1 MPITQKHRAKRSFA
15 MSKPRSNPSLTW
27 ADQKV
32 IVTGGAG
39 FLGSFVV
46 QSLKDRGCGTVIVP
60 RSRDYDLREAPV
72 IERLLSESAATM
84 IIHLAAQCGGIGAN
98 QKNGARFFYDNAI
111 MGIQLMELARRQ
123 GIKKFVQV
131 GTVCAYPGI
140 TPVPF
145 KEDHLWNGYPEPT
158 NAPYGLAKKM
168 LLVQAQAY
176 RHDYPDFDVIYL
188 LPANLYGPGD
198 HFDLE
203 NSHVIPALIR
213 KINDATTAGLP
224 SIEVWGSGK
233 ASREFLYAGDAAVGI
248 VLAAEKYSSG
258 EPVNLGTGSSMTI
271 KDLVTL
277 LCDLMGYKGKIIW
290 NKSRPDGQMKRQ
302 LDVTRARKAFGF
314 HAKTPLRLGLK
325 KTIEWY
331 LAQSH

>member
-1 MPITQKHRAKRSFA
+1 
-15 MSKPRSNPSLTW
+15 MSKPSGKPLFPW
-27 ADQKV
+27 LIQKV
-32 IVTGGAG
+32 LVTGGAG

-46 QSLKDRGCGTVIVP
+46 EALTARGCGTVVVP

-72 IERLLSESAATM
+72 IQRLLSETNPSM

-98 QKNGARFFYDNAI
+98 QRNGARFFYDNAI
-111 MGIQLMELARRQ
+111 MGIQLMELARRH

-131 GTVCAYPGI
+131 GTVCAYPGV

-145 KEDHLWNGYPEPT
+145 KEENLWNGYPEPT

-176 RHDYPDFDVIYL
+176 RRDYPDFDVIYL

-213 KINDATTAGLP
+213 KIHEAISANQT
-224 SIEVWGSGK
+224 SIEVWGTGK
-233 ASREFLYAGDAAVGI
+233 ASREFLYAGDAAEGI
-248 VLAAEKYSSG
+248 VLAAEKYSAG
-258 EPVNLGTGSSMTI
+258 EPVNLGTGSSITI
-271 KDLVTL
+271 KDLVHL
-277 LCDLMGYKGKIIW
+277 LCDLMDYKGRIIW
-290 NKSRPDGQMKRQ
+290 NKSRPDGQMKRR

-314 HAKTPLRLGLK
+314 RARTSLRRGLK

-331 LAQSH
+331 LAQSS